1 MRKSWLLALFAGAFA
16 VSCTEFAVVGLL
28 PQIARDMGVS
38 EAATGQLVTLNAVAF
53 AIGAPVL
60 GAAFA
65 RVDRRLVLSGCLVV
79 FALGHLTA
87 GLAPNFAV
95 LLGSRLL
102 SGAMMGLY
110 LAAAIGVAARLS
122 EPARQASA
130 IATIV
135 AGVSTATMLGVPIST
150 LLGQQAGWR
159 LPMLAIGALALLT
172 LVLILTLVPRTGED
186 DGPPLRTRLRALGNK
201 PVIIGLAAITV
212 FWGSSFTVYTYLVP
226 LLETRAGVHGALVT
240 VVLFLAGACAVAGNL
255 IGGKG
260 ADTHPRFTLLTTA
273 GVTAVSLLVVL
284 PMSTTAVTVILLVGV
299 WQLAAW
305 SFVPAVQAALYRA
318 AGPGGEM
325 AVSFAVSA
333 FNVGIVAGAGLGG
346 AALDLGG
353 LTAVALLGAV
363 LCLIAFGLVVALVRQ
378 RSRAEE
384 PETVREDYAAVL
396 FDMDGTLIDS
406 TPAVRRAWRRWAV
419 EEGLDPGLLDG
430 TAGRPARQ
438 IVTELV
444 GEDRAEEAL
453 RHYTHIATHD
463 LDGVEVL
470 PGAQDA
476 LRDTENHQAIV
487 TSCSRDVTEARMS
500 AAALPAPPV
509 VVTADDVAKGK
520 PDPGPYLL
528 GARRLGVPPER
539 CLVVEDTA
547 NGVASGQAAG
557 CTVLGVGPAADGAD
571 FVVDDLS
578 LVRFDTGDDGVTVHV
593 PSLAHA
599 Q

>member
-1 MRKSWLLALFAGAFA
+1 VKKSWLLALFAGAFA

-28 PQIARDMGVS
+28 PQIARDMAVS

-53 AIGAPVL
+53 AVGAPVL

-65 RVDRRLVLSGCLVV
+65 RVDRRRVLAGCLIV

-110 LAAAIGVAARLS
+110 LAAAIGVAARLADD
-122 EPARQASA
+122 ARRASA

-135 AGVSTATMLGVPIST
+135 AGVSTATALGVPLST
-150 LLGQQAGWR
+150 LLGQHAGWR
-159 LPMLAIGALALLT
+159 PPMLAIGAFALLT
-172 LVLILTLVPRTGED
+172 LPLILTLVPRTGED
-186 DGPPLRTRLRALGNK
+186 DGPSLGTRLRALGNR
-201 PVIIGLAAITV
+201 PVIIGLAAIVV

-240 VVLFLAGACAVAGNL
+240 VVLFLAGLCAVAGNL
-255 IGGKG
+255 IGGRG
-260 ADTHPRFTLLTTA
+260 ADTRPRFTLLVTSA
-273 GVTAVSLLVVL
+273 ITAVALLAVL
-284 PMSTTAVTVILLVGV
+284 PMSTTPVGAIVLVGV

-305 SFVPAVQAALYRA
+305 SFVPAVQAALYQA

-333 FNVGIVAGAGLGG
+333 FNVGIVAGAGFGG

-353 LTAVALLGAV
+353 LTAVALLGAA
-363 LCLIAFGLVVALVRQ
+363 LCLVAFGLVCALVMR
-378 RSRAEE
+378 RGRAE
-384 PETVREDYAAVL
+384 RRKDFDAVL

-406 TPAVRRAWRRWAV
+406 TTAVRRAWRSWARAEGV
-419 EEGLDPGLLDG
+419 EEARLAG
-430 TAGRPARQ
+430 TSGKPAKQ
-438 IVTELV
+438 IVNDLV
-444 GEDRAEEAL
+444 GPGRAEAAL
-453 RHYTHIATHD
+453 RRYTHIATHD
-463 LDGVEVL
+463 LEGVEVL

-476 LRDTENHQAIV
+476 LRDTADRQAIV
-487 TSCSRDVTEARMS
+487 TSCSRDVTSARM
-500 AAALPAPPV
+500 AAAELPEPPV
-509 VVTADDVAKGK
+509 VVTADDVRKGK
-520 PDPGPYLL
+520 PHPAPYLL
-528 GARRLGVPPER
+528 GARRLGVPPQR

-547 NGVASGQAAG
+547 NGVESGHAAG
-557 CTVLGVGPAADGAD
+557 CAVLGVGDAATGAD
-571 FVVDDLS
+571 FVVEDLS
-578 LVRFDTGDDGVTVHV
+578 LVRFDTTTDRVTVHL
-593 PSLAHA
+593 PHDAPAHA